1 VPRRLD
7 YVIVSRNW
15 HKERSGDMNPPQ
27 EDLTLV
33 LQCLSSELKRIERRL
48 QSETAPEASAVQE
61 FRQALDNARTT
72 TWSVSELIKAPD
84 TSQEP
89 DDVVS
94 FLAAERL
101 RRFNQLVRNR
111 CSDIERRM
119 ITVQTNGMQSLV
131 DSVETLQRCLAQSM
145 GKSRPQKDSIKVTAR

>member
-1 VPRRLD
+1 
-7 YVIVSRNW
+7 
-15 HKERSGDMNPPQ
+15 M
-27 EDLTLV
+27 
-33 LQCLSSELKRIERRL
+33 
-48 QSETAPEASAVQE
+48 QE

-101 RRFNQLVRNR
+101 RRFNQLVRNL
-111 CSDIERRM
+111 CSDIERRV

>member
-1 VPRRLD
+1 
-7 YVIVSRNW
+7 
-15 HKERSGDMNPPQ
+15 MNPPQ

-61 FRQALDNARTT
+61 FRQA
-72 TWSVSELIKAPD
+72 
-84 TSQEP
+84 
-89 DDVVS
+89 
-94 FLAAERL
+94 ERL
-101 RRFNQLVRNR
+101 RRFNQLVRNL
-111 CSDIERRM
+111 CSDIERRV